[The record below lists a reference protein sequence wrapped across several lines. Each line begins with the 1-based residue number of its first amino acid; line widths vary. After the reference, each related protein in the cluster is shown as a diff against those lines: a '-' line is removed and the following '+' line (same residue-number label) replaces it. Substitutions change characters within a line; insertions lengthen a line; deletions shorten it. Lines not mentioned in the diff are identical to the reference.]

1 MTGILAIDTSTDAC
15 SVAVAIDGQITER
28 YEYAPRQHN
37 QLLFGM
43 LRELLPDGD
52 LRSHGIDAIA
62 YGCGPGS
69 FTGLRIAA
77 SAVQGLAYTNDLPVV
92 AVSTLAAIAQTA
104 LRQDVAAQDVAAQGV
119 AAPDATLLCSLDARI
134 NEVYS
139 AVYEFNAGLAVLVEG
154 PQVCAPGDL
163 NYAYSGPLFGVGS
176 GLRFIDSFPAQFAAR
191 IFSHNSEL
199 LPAAQDLVPLAI
211 AMLQRGETQ
220 TPRQVQPIY
229 VRDEISWKKISEQG
243 KRK

>member
-92 AVSTLAAIAQTA
+92 AVSTLAVIAQAA
-104 LRQDVAAQDVAAQGV
+104 LRQGV
-119 AAPDATLLCSLDARI
+119 AAADTTLLCSLDARI

-139 AVYEFNAGLAVLVEG
+139 AVCEFHEGLAVLVEG

-163 NYAYSGPLFGVGS
+163 NYAYSGPLHGVGS

-191 IFSHNSEL
+191 IFSHDSEL

-211 AMLQRGETQ
+211 EMLQRGETQ

>member
-28 YEYAPRQHN
+28 YEYAPRQHH

-43 LRELLPDGD
+43 LRELLPGGD

-92 AVSTLAAIAQTA
+92 AVSTLAGIAQAA
-104 LRQDVAAQDVAAQGV
+104 LRQGV
-119 AAPDATLLCSLDARI
+119 AAPGATLLCSLDARI

-139 AVYEFNAGLAVLVEG
+139 ALYEFHESLAVLVEG
-154 PQVCAPGDL
+154 PQVCAPRDL
-163 NYAYSGPLFGVGS
+163 HYAYTGPLHGVGS
-176 GLRFIDSFPAQFAAR
+176 GLRFIDAFPAEFAAR
-191 IFSHNSEL
+191 IFRHDSEL

-211 AMLQRGETQ
+211 EMLHRGDTQ
-220 TPRQVQPIY
+220 TPRQVQPVY

>member
-43 LRELLPDGD
+43 LRALLPDGD
-52 LRSHGIDAIA
+52 IRNHGIDAIA

-92 AVSTLAAIAQTA
+92 AVSTLAVIAQAA
-104 LRQDVAAQDVAAQGV
+104 LRHGV

-163 NYAYSGPLFGVGS
+163 DYAYSGPLHGVGS

-191 IFSHNSEL
+191 ILSHDSEL

-211 AMLQRGETQ
+211 EMLQRGETQ

>member
-15 SVAVAIDGQITER
+15 SVAVAINGQITER
-28 YEYAPRQHN
+28 YAYAPRQHQ

-43 LRELLPDGD
+43 LRELLPGGD
-52 LRSHGIDAIA
+52 IRRHGIDAIA

-92 AVSTLAAIAQTA
+92 AVSTLAGMAQAA
-104 LRQDVAAQDVAAQGV
+104 LRKGV
-119 AAPDATLLCSLDARI
+119 AAPSSTLLCSLDARI

-139 AVYEFNAGLAVLVEG
+139 ALYEFHDGLAVLVEG
-154 PQVCAPGDL
+154 PKVCAPGDL
-163 NYAYSGPLFGVGS
+163 HYAFAGPLHGVGS
-176 GLRFIDSFPAQFAAR
+176 GLRFIDAFPAEFAAR
-191 IFSHNSEL
+191 MFSHDSEL

-211 AMLQRGETQ
+211 EMLQRGDTQ
-220 TPRQVQPIY
+220 TPRQVQPVY
-229 VRDEISWKKISEQG
+229 VRDEISWKKISQQG

>member
-52 LRSHGIDAIA
+52 IRSHGIDAIA

-92 AVSTLAAIAQTA
+92 AVSTLAVIAQAA
-104 LRQDVAAQDVAAQGV
+104 LRQGLAT
-119 AAPDATLLCSLDARI
+119 PHATLLCSLDARI

-139 AVYEFNAGLAVLVEG
+139 AVYEFHEGLAVLIEG

-163 NYAYSGPLFGVGS
+163 DYAYSGPLHGVGS
-176 GLRFIDSFPAQFAAR
+176 GLRFIDSFPAKIAAR
-191 IFSHNSEL
+191 ISSHDSEL

-211 AMLQRGETQ
+211 EMLQRGETQ
-220 TPRQVQPIY
+220 TPRQVQPVY

>member
-15 SVAVAIDGQITER
+15 SVAVAIDGKITER

-52 LRSHGIDAIA
+52 IRSHGIDAIA

-92 AVSTLAAIAQTA
+92 AVSTLAVIAQAA
-104 LRQDVAAQDVAAQGV
+104 LRQGV

-139 AVYEFNAGLAVLVEG
+139 AVYEFHEGLAVLVEG

-163 NYAYSGPLFGVGS
+163 DYAYSGPLHGVGS

-191 IFSHNSEL
+191 ISSHDSEL

-211 AMLQRGETQ
+211 EMLQRGETQ
-220 TPRQVQPIY
+220 TPRQVQPVY